1 MSTRALVT
9 DRTTGSAV
17 RSIDLS
23 VASRID
29 VAGAEPWLLAPVIL
43 VVSYLLARLV
53 QWWGTR
59 RLTAVPTSPAG
70 EDVAGEKDGEPSR
83 TSFGLAVLEE
93 TYRPLALTIGLVGI
107 YTSFDVLVGVDG
119 SAVVVPTVTTV
130 LIIAWM
136 VAAVR
141 VGNRWIEHVKA
152 SDTDY
157 EFAPVFKNVWTV
169 TVVLGG
175 ALLLLSIW
183 NIEITPFLAS
193 AGILGIVLGFAAQDG
208 ISNLIGGVALYFD
221 NTYKMGDVILVEDG
235 MRGTVTDIGVRSTT
249 VLTTDN
255 RLVSVPNSVLNST
268 QVVNETAPQ
277 RHVRIEIPVTVA
289 YGTDYREVERI
300 LLDVCEETSL
310 IRESPSPRIL
320 FADFGDSAL
329 AFVARVFI
337 THPLVEKRARDQ
349 FNRRVADAFDE
360 AEITIPFPQR
370 TISYLEEPDEVRFD
384 ELGEARSGPTSP
396 DDPPAE

>member
-1 MSTRALVT
+1 MSDRALLV
-9 DRTTGSAV
+9 DRIAEPAV
-17 RSIDLS
+17 GSIDLS

-59 RLTAVPTSPAG
+59 RLTAVPRPPMG
-70 EDVAGEKDGEPSR
+70 EDEVGEEDEAPSPP
-83 TSFGLAVLEE
+83 SFGLAVLEE

-107 YTSFDVLVGVDG
+107 YTSFDLLVGVDG
-119 SAVVVPTVTTV
+119 SAIVVPALTTV
-130 LIIAWM
+130 LILAWM
-136 VAAVR
+136 VASVR

-152 SDTDY
+152 SDADY

-169 TVVLGG
+169 TVVVGG

-221 NTYKMGDVILVEDG
+221 NTYKIGDVILVDDG

-289 YGTDYREVERI
+289 YGTHYREVERI
-300 LLDVCEETSL
+300 LLDICEETSL
-310 IRESPSPRIL
+310 IRASPSPRIL
-320 FADFGDSAL
+320 FSDFEDSAL
-329 AFVARVFI
+329 AFVARVYI
-337 THPLVEKRARDQ
+337 THPLAEKRARDQ

-360 AEITIPFPQR
+360 AGITIPFPQR
-370 TISYLEEPDEVRFD
+370 TISYLEETDEVRFD
-384 ELGEARSGPTSP
+384 ELGEATSGPTGP
-396 DDPPAE
+396 EDPPAE